1 MKLLRERSM
10 FELKFYEEKDRELY
24 LKMQKDAFEKY
35 VIEFFGQFDQSV
47 MEQHLEKLKSNLF
60 KIIVGKDIA
69 GFVYFKEEEDRI
81 IVDVLCLFPEFRNN
95 GLGSQ
100 VMQHFI
106 KQANQL
112 NKPIYL
118 DTFKTNPA
126 KRFYERHGFVV
137 DGENHSHYILKY
149 KS

>member
-1 MKLLRERSM
+1 M
-10 FELKFYEEKDRELY
+10 FELKLYEEKDRELY
-24 LKMQKDAFEKY
+24 LNTQKDAFEKY
-35 VIEFFGQFDQSV
+35 IIEFFGKFNPSV
-47 MEQHLEKLKSNLF
+47 MQQHLKKLKSNLF
-60 KIIVGKDIA
+60 KILIEKDIA

-81 IVDVLCLFPEFRNN
+81 TVDVLCLFPEFRNS

-100 VMQHFI
+100 VLRSFI
-106 KQANQL
+106 EQANQL

-137 DGENHSHYILKY
+137 DGENHSHYVLKY
-149 KS
+149 EP